1 MCGVRR
7 MRHQAGEEKNL
18 NRYSLLLTLTSD
30 ERTNE
35 RFFPLISR
43 DRGNAFATQDA
54 PCHRRSRSDRNS
66 ITKLF
71 SRPAPIPVDKFP
83 QCGLRAHRA
92 TDPIARP
99 SCNREKGAARGESVL
114 IPRVGW
120 DGSDGIE
127 RLASNFGWNNFCN
140 IFLLKKKK
148 KIRYISI
155 FCVFTFVFGYFY
167 FIVFFFIIISFNKD
181 WKRVNS
187 KNDSLNLEIR
197 SIGI

>member
-1 MCGVRR
+1 MANHNGSRRVNGVRCAVYAACATKQER
-7 MRHQAGEEKNL
+7 RRTWTVTHSYL
-18 NRYSLLLTLTSD
+18 HLLRTN

-127 RLASNFGWNNFCN
+127 RLASNFGWNNFCS
-140 IFLLKKKK
+140 IFLYRKL
-148 KIRYISI
+148 
-155 FCVFTFVFGYFY
+155 
-167 FIVFFFIIISFNKD
+167 VFFF
-181 WKRVNS
+181 
-187 KNDSLNLEIR
+187 
-197 SIGI
+197 

>member
-1 MCGVRR
+1 

-127 RLASNFGWNNFCN
+127 RLASNFGWNNFCS
-140 IFLLKKKK
+140 IFLYRKL
-148 KIRYISI
+148 
-155 FCVFTFVFGYFY
+155 
-167 FIVFFFIIISFNKD
+167 VFFF
-181 WKRVNS
+181 
-187 KNDSLNLEIR
+187 
-197 SIGI
+197 

>member
-1 MCGVRR
+1 MANHNGSRRVNGVRCTPHAPPSR
-7 MRHQAGEEKNL
+7 RGEEL
-18 NRYSLLLTLTSD
+18 EPLLTLTYTYFGRTN

-120 DGSDGIE
+120 DSSDGIE

-148 KIRYISI
+148 
-155 FCVFTFVFGYFY
+155 
-167 FIVFFFIIISFNKD
+167 
-181 WKRVNS
+181 NS
-187 KNDSLNLEIR
+187 LH
-197 SIGI
+197 